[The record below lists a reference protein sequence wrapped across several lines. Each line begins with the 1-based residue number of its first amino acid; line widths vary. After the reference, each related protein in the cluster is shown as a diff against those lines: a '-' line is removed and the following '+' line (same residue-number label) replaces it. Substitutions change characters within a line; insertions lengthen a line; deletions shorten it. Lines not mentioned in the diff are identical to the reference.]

1 MASAPEP
8 RLTPQAE
15 EAAEN
20 RETEADRGE
29 LRDGVARSFVEA
41 ADDERDHG
49 DGGREEEA
57 KTPRSP
63 TQPERNAVDQRP
75 EIVED

>member
-1 MASAPEP
+1 MARAPEP

-15 EAAEN
+15 EAAEK
-20 RETEADRGE
+20 RETETDRGE
-29 LRDGVARSFVEA
+29 LRDGVAWSFVEA
-41 ADDERDHG
+41 AADERDHG

-63 TQPERNAVDQRP
+63 TQPQRNAVDQRP